1 MNSIMDSLFR
11 RRSIRHYQ
19 NRPVGDGLVSDM
31 LEAAMAAPSACCK
44 DPWEFVVIRDR
55 EVLAEIA
62 SALPNGAM
70 LAKAG
75 VGFVVCGNMERAH
88 DGSLSYM
95 LQDCSAAIEN
105 LLLAVSALGL
115 GACWLGV
122 HPREDRIAHVSKT
135 LGLPTH
141 VIPVS
146 AIAVGW
152 PAEEKEARTRYN
164 ADFVHHGSWGR

>member
-1 MNSIMDSLFR
+1 MNPNLASLFR

-19 NRPVGDGLVSDM
+19 NRPVGDAIVKDM

-44 DPWEFVVIRDR
+44 DPWEFVVIRDP
-55 EVLAEIA
+55 ETLAEIA
-62 SALPNGAM
+62 SALPNGPM

-75 VGFVVCGNMERAH
+75 VGFIVCGNMERAH
-88 DGSLSYM
+88 DGALSYM

-105 LLLAVSALGL
+105 LLVAASSLGL

-122 HPREDRIAHVSKT
+122 HPREDRIAHVSRT
-135 LGLPTH
+135 LGLPAH
-141 VIPVS
+141 VLPVS

-152 PAEEKEARTRYN
+152 PGEDKEARTRYS
-164 ADFVHHGSWGR
+164 ADFVHHDAW